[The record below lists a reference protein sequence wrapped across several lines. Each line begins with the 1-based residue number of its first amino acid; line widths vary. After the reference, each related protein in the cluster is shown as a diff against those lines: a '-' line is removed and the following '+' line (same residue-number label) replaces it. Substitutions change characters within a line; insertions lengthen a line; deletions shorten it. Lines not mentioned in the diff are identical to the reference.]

1 MATEQRQPL
10 QSSTIDNIPPTTKPA
25 TKRGRTIEET
35 FQKKTQ
41 LDQTLWVW
49 EADQMVKRPFS
60 YVLDLY
66 KIFDEIFVNA
76 ADNKQRDP
84 KMDSVK
90 VTIDVDKNLISVYNN
105 GDGIP
110 VEIHK
115 EEQIF
120 VPELI
125 FGHLLIGSNCDDSIK
140 KTTGGRN
147 SRMVMMAT

>member
-1 MATEQRQPL
+1 
-10 QSSTIDNIPPTTKPA
+10 
-25 TKRGRTIEET
+25 
-35 FQKKTQ
+35 
-41 LDQTLWVW
+41 
-49 EADQMVKRPFS
+49 MVKRPFS

-66 KIFDEIFVNA
+66 KIFDEIFVNV

-125 FGHLLIGSNCDDSIK
+125 FGHLLIGSNCDDYIK

-147 SRMVMMAT
+147 SRMEIEIDRFQAFSLSFLAVRLKVGCRAPGK